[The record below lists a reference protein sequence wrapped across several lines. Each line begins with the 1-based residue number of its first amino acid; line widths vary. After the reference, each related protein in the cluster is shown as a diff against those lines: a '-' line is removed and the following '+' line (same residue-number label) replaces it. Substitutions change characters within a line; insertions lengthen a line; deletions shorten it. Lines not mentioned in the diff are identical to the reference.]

1 MSFSGREFFATTPSF
16 DFLGKQRF
24 FLIASALLVILSVG
38 YWVVRGDARYGVDFS
53 GGYEIVVRMT
63 EGVTTEELRKV
74 LDTPD
79 FTDVSVQS
87 FEASSHEFSF
97 RFQSQKDSSDIRALV
112 TSRLSGGMAQR
123 FVEIVKSDF
132 VGPAVGAELQTKGVL
147 AVVLGLIGIL
157 LYIAFRFEFAFGF
170 GAIIAVFHDVI
181 VSTGIYLY
189 TGHTISMTTLAAALT
204 ILGYSVND
212 TIVIFDRVR
221 DELQVA
227 KKGETL
233 STLVNRS
240 INGTLSRTLIT
251 QGLTTLSI
259 AALMFLGS
267 GAIAELS
274 VFLFAGMITGT
285 YSTIYIAS
293 PAMIWWHRMR
303 GGSEEVA

>member
-1 MSFSGREFFATTPSF
+1 MEFFAKTPSF

-24 FLIASALLVILSVG
+24 FIVVSTLLVFLSVG
-38 YWVVRGDARYGVDFS
+38 YWIAIGEARYGVDFS
-53 GGYEIVVRMT
+53 GGHEIVVRMK
-63 EGVTTEELRKV
+63 EGVTSEDLRKA
-74 LDTPD
+74 LDAGGIA
-79 FTDVSVQS
+79 DVSVQS
-87 FEASSHEFSF
+87 FEASTNEFSF
-97 RFQSQKDSSDIRALV
+97 RFQSDRESSTIRETV
-112 TSRLSGGMAQR
+112 TSLLRNGFSDR
-123 FVEIVKSDF
+123 FVEIVKTDF
-132 VGPAVGAELQTKGVL
+132 VGPAVGAELQRKGLL
-147 AVVLGLIGIL
+147 AVALGLVGIL
-157 LYIAFRFEFAFGF
+157 VYIAFRFEFAFGF

-221 DELQVA
+221 DELELA
-227 KKGETL
+227 HKGEKL
-233 STLVNRS
+233 SDVVNRS
-240 INGTLSRTLIT
+240 INVTLSRTLIT

-303 GGSEEVA
+303 GGVEEVA